1 MLNIAPTKSNLL
13 KTKSSLIFAKKS
25 YELLDKKRNIL
36 IKELMANVDKARNIQ
51 KNVNEIFSSAYAALE
66 RANIAIGISRV
77 EDIAVTIPEADSYS
91 VVYHSVM
98 GVEIPRVHFE
108 REDIKTRYSF
118 YSSDISMDIVHKK
131 FNEVKHIL
139 YDMAEIENTIFKL
152 AMEIKKTQKRA
163 NALKNIQIPKFS
175 SLIKNISDILEEKD
189 REEFFRLK
197 VLKNK

>member
-1 MLNIAPTKSNLL
+1 MLNITPTKSNLL

-36 IKELMANVDKARNIQ
+36 IKELMANVNRAKDLQQR
-51 KNVNEIFSSAYAALE
+51 VNEIFGEAYKALE

-77 EDIAVTIPEADSYS
+77 EDIAATIPEADSFS
-91 VVYHSVM
+91 IVHHSVM
-98 GVEIPRVHFE
+98 GVEIPKVQFE

-118 YSSDISMDIVHKK
+118 YSSDASMDIAYKN
-131 FNEVKHIL
+131 FNEVKYIL

-163 NALKNIQIPKFS
+163 NALKNIQIPKFAAT
-175 SLIKNISDILEEKD
+175 IKNISDILEEKE

>member
-1 MLNIAPTKSNLL
+1 MNITPTKSNLL
-13 KTKSSLIFAKKS
+13 KVKNSLKFAQKS

-36 IKELMANVDKARNIQ
+36 IRELMSYVNKARNLQ
-51 KNVNEIFSSAYAALE
+51 ETVNKTFGEAYEALE

-77 EDIAVTIPEADSYS
+77 EDIALTIPEADNFSILH
-91 VVYHSVM
+91 HSIM
-98 GVEIPRVHFE
+98 GVEIPKVIFE

-118 YSSDISMDIVHKK
+118 YSSDISMDIAYKK
-131 FNEVKHIL
+131 FNEVKYIL
-139 YDMAEIENTIFKL
+139 FNMAEIENTIFKL

-163 NALKNIQIPKFS
+163 NALKNIQIPKF
-175 SLIKNISDILEEKD
+175 LLAIKNISDILEEKE